1 MGKVNIKGSF
11 DRKELLEYMRDSHPE
26 LSQASFKVKLQKMLA
41 AGEIV
46 RIGRN
51 VYRVCDENKEI
62 YWYEYS
68 DYANKI
74 ANYISVKYP
83 KLDFRIFELAQLNE
97 LINHQIAHNILFI
110 SVEVDLGEFVFET
123 LKEKYPGKTLFKPTS
138 SELHR
143 YWVDEMI
150 VIEKLITEA
159 PRGKKQKWNTTLE
172 KLLVDILRDDNIKSN
187 FSESEIPTIFENS
200 FEKYIIDESML
211 KRYAGRR
218 TATKE
223 IMDIIKNKTNI
234 KLKVWGNN

>member
-1 MGKVNIKGSF
+1 
-11 DRKELLEYMRDSHPE
+11 
-26 LSQASFKVKLQKMLA
+26 
-41 AGEIV
+41 
-46 RIGRN
+46 
-51 VYRVCDENKEI
+51 
-62 YWYEYS
+62 
-68 DYANKI
+68 
-74 ANYISVKYP
+74 
-83 KLDFRIFELAQLNE
+83 
-97 LINHQIAHNILFI
+97 
-110 SVEVDLGEFVFET
+110 
-123 LKEKYPGKTLFKPTS
+123 
-138 SELHR
+138 
-143 YWVDEMI
+143 MI